1 MRNTLYATHQSC
13 PEHFVSD
20 RLSKKVKR
28 KKRKR
33 EEKLTKNTE
42 HVAVHYCR
50 FSVFSK
56 NVFLKQN
63 CCI

>member
-20 RLSKKVKR
+20 RLSKKVKKKKK
-28 KKRKR
+28 KKRRK
-33 EEKLTKNTE
+33 TNKNTE

-56 NVFLKQN
+56 NVFLKK
-63 CCI
+63 

>member
-1 MRNTLYATHQSC
+1 MLHQSC

-20 RLSKKVKR
+20 RLSKKVKKE
-28 KKRKR
+28 KK
-33 EEKLTKNTE
+33 EKENKNTE

-56 NVFLKQN
+56 NVFLKK
-63 CCI
+63 